1 MIIMLYVICYYVI
14 VTINVSIDSANADD
28 SDFNDNIIDDAN
40 NNCDDN
46 DCDFDDNINDNYD
59 NNTDGNNN
67 DNHDTKT
74 YDN

>member
-1 MIIMLYVICYYVI
+1 

-40 NNCDDN
+40 N